1 MPEESII
8 GDGEKAEYQI
18 GGIGNDFIAK
28 MMDTSLIDMVYKVK
42 DEEAFNMCRRL
53 ALNEGIL
60 AGQSSGAALVAVE
73 KLAKDVGKGNIVTVL
88 PDRGDRYLSKGLFDK
103 P

>member
-18 GGIGNDFIAK
+18 EGIGNDFIVK
-28 MMDTSLIDMVYKVK
+28 TMDTSLIDMVYKVK

-53 ALNEGIL
+53 ALNEEYSQG
-60 AGQSSGAALVAVE
+60 S
-73 KLAKDVGKGNIVTVL
+73 
-88 PDRGDRYLSKGLFDK
+88 LSVQHSWQWRSLRRI
-103 P
+103 